1 MELQVGV
8 KILLKNKE
16 GKFLLV
22 RRNPKKYP
30 EVGPKWDIIGGRI
43 EPGASLMGNLRHEI
57 KEEVSLDYQ
66 GEPKIDDDHLE
77 VKWFSGGEIKKMGE
91 TELDLFFKELLD
103 KGKISI

>member
-8 KILLKNKE
+8 KILLKNRE

-43 EPGASLMGNLRHEI
+43 IPGTPLLENLQREI
-57 KEEVSLDYQ
+57 KEEVNLDYAGNPALVAAQ
-66 GEPKIDDDHLE
+66 DILKSADKHVVRLTSLE
-77 VKWFSGGEIKKMGE
+77 ILTASLK
-91 TELDLFFKELLD
+91 
-103 KGKISI
+103 